1 MREETRTGERRT
13 ALVTGASAGIGAA
26 LARVFAEHGFDAVLV
41 ARRREHLE
49 ELAAELES
57 ACGVRARALPAD
69 LSDPAAPRRISDT
82 LREEGVDV
90 DVLVNNAGYAL
101 REGFCESSWE
111 DHAAFLQVMGISVA
125 ELCHRFLPGMKER
138 GYGRIV
144 NVSSL
149 AVFAPEVAGS
159 LYRAVKAFVVS
170 LSEALAMELEGTGI
184 HVTAL
189 CPGFTVTEF
198 HDVAGTRNQV
208 RARRVE
214 RKEFGLDALLLENL
228 LKISCDFGFV
238 TGRITGIRP
247 QQYRKIFHR
256 FRGNGLPIYGIT
268 VLRIACERHH

>member
-1 MREETRTGERRT
+1 MREETRTGKRRT

-26 LARVFAEHGFDAVLV
+26 LARVFAEHGFDTVLV
-41 ARRREHLE
+41 ARRRRHLE

-69 LSDPAAPRRISDT
+69 LSDPAAPQRISDT
-82 LREEGVDV
+82 LRQQGVDV

-159 LYRAVKAFVVS
+159 LYRAIKSFVVS

-198 HDVAGTRNQV
+198 HDVTGTRDQFNRLPGFMIMDADTV
-208 RARRVE
+208 AREGYDAVMRGRRVYVNG
-214 RKEFGLDALLLENL
+214 RVNQLLAAGLETMPRWLHRSVS
-228 LKISCDFGFV
+228 KF
-238 TGRITGIRP
+238 RP
-247 QQYRKIFHR
+247 TMR
-256 FRGNGLPIYGIT
+256 P
-268 VLRIACERHH
+268 VD